1 MTLFISSKRRAWYE
15 VIRQIFL
22 KISRLNYF
30 GNFFYLIKLMV
41 KYSHFWDFRADPMC
55 NLLTIHSLFKIQC
68 ERNFKIRLHWYSF
81 HKLRNVKFVAKSS
94 VLLRIYQDAVNIC
107 HHYLLWFSL
116 GDITNFNRDLLIK
129 TTIKAEYRFLLSPK
143 RALESFR

>member
-1 MTLFISSKRRAWYE
+1 
-15 VIRQIFL
+15 
-22 KISRLNYF
+22 
-30 GNFFYLIKLMV
+30 
-41 KYSHFWDFRADPMC
+41 MC
-55 NLLTIHSLFKIQC
+55 NLLTIHSLLKHNVRGILKLGC
-68 ERNFKIRLHWYSF
+68 SDSF
-81 HKLRNVKFVAKSS
+81 HKLRNVKLVAKSS

>member
-30 GNFFYLIKLMV
+30 GIFFYLIKLMV

-94 VLLRIYQDAVNIC
+94 VLLRIYQDAVNMS
-107 HHYLLWFSL
+107 SL
-116 GDITNFNRDLLIK
+116 FVVVQ
-129 TTIKAEYRFLLSPK
+129 
-143 RALESFR
+143 FRGYHQFQPRSVDKNNDQSWVPLPT

>member
-1 MTLFISSKRRAWYE
+1 MI
-15 VIRQIFL
+15 
-22 KISRLNYF
+22 
-30 GNFFYLIKLMV
+30 
-41 KYSHFWDFRADPMC
+41 KYSHFSDLRADPMF

-68 ERNFKIRLHWYSF
+68 ERNLKLGCTDIF